1 MIACSP
7 PWTRSPIWPL
17 RDYLARIRRH
27 GVDDL
32 DFDVWEKRYPT
43 LGPGNRFGAILFI
56 EKEGFMPLFKEVRLA
71 ERYDLAIMST
81 KGMSVTAAR
90 FLVETLCAELGQQ
103 GGHRPGG
110 APRPEQETARG
121 RNPHPKSPVQG
132 GRTDRHG
139 HAQVRPGDG
148 AVSRGGGMVNN
159 TTSRERLPARR
170 PSATHVIR
178 WAGSD
183 DQPTEYSVTV
193 GYFLD
198 GRPGEVFANGP
209 KVGSA
214 MQALLED
221 SCVAVSIAL
230 QHGVPPEALAHSMGR
245 TPISKSETRP
255 ASIIG
260 AIAEV
265 LMQGQAVERAEAKR

>member
-1 MIACSP
+1 M
-7 PWTRSPIWPL
+7 
-17 RDYLARIRRH
+17 
-27 GVDDL
+27 
-32 DFDVWEKRYPT
+32 
-43 LGPGNRFGAILFI
+43 
-56 EKEGFMPLFKEVRLA
+56 
-71 ERYDLAIMST
+71 
-81 KGMSVTAAR
+81 
-90 FLVETLCAELGQQ
+90 
-103 GGHRPGG
+103 
-110 APRPEQETARG
+110 
-121 RNPHPKSPVQG
+121 
-132 GRTDRHG
+132 TDR
-139 HAQVRPGDG
+139 AAP
-148 AVSRGGGMVNN
+148 
-159 TTSRERLPARR
+159 RERLPARR

-178 WAGSD
+178 WEGSD

-193 GYFLD
+193 GYYLD

-230 QHGVPPEALAHSMGR
+230 QHGVTPETLAHSMGK

-265 LMQGQAVERAEAKR
+265 LKHRPSDERTEATQQ

>member
-1 MIACSP
+1 
-7 PWTRSPIWPL
+7 
-17 RDYLARIRRH
+17 
-27 GVDDL
+27 
-32 DFDVWEKRYPT
+32 
-43 LGPGNRFGAILFI
+43 
-56 EKEGFMPLFKEVRLA
+56 
-71 ERYDLAIMST
+71 
-81 KGMSVTAAR
+81 
-90 FLVETLCAELGQQ
+90 
-103 GGHRPGG
+103 
-110 APRPEQETARG
+110 
-121 RNPHPKSPVQG
+121 
-132 GRTDRHG
+132 
-139 HAQVRPGDG
+139 
-148 AVSRGGGMVNN
+148 MVNN
-159 TTSRERLPARR
+159 TTPRERLPSRR

-183 DQPTEYSVTV
+183 DQPTEYRVTV

-230 QHGVPPEALAHSMGR
+230 QHSVTPEALAHSMGR
-245 TPISKSETRP
+245 VPITKKETRP

-265 LMQGQAVERAEAKR
+265 LIQGPEVANAGATR